1 MGRLAD
7 AYPRDPLIQVNHGLV
22 LARAGGPRDL
32 ADAVIFARRAL
43 ALHPGLAP
51 AHACLGVVAS
61 KQGRV
66 DEAEAH
72 FTEAI
77 RLSDPSG
84 YRNLGL
90 LACAGGRW
98 EEAEP
103 MLERATLVDPLD
115 ARAWAGLGSIELHR
129 GRIDEA
135 LPHLRRAGML
145 DPRDSSI
152 ARGLALALEGS
163 GDPAGAEEAIRRALA
178 LAPPPGTWILL
189 LELAGLLIHRG
200 EPPGNP
206 VLDEEARQLL
216 AGAGEYRPDDPGIFF
231 YEGVAESRL
240 GNPKRGLELFSSSM
254 RGSGYRIP
262 AQENIRRLRKYL
274 GSRKGLTRGVFTA
287 RVALALFSLSQ
298 LAATWYLFTARLVSE
313 TGFGLLIA
321 MFSGLFALAGL
332 LPARNG
338 GVRTESL
345 PELVLPERTF
355 VPSPE
360 ADMVSPLIR
369 LRTAL
374 RPRTGLSPRP

>member
-1 MGRLAD
+1 L
-7 AYPRDPLIQVNHGLV
+7 
-22 LARAGGPRDL
+22 
-32 ADAVIFARRAL
+32 
-43 ALHPGLAP
+43 
-51 AHACLGVVAS
+51 
-61 KQGRV
+61 
-66 DEAEAH
+66 
-72 FTEAI
+72 
-77 RLSDPSG
+77 
-84 YRNLGL
+84 
-90 LACAGGRW
+90 
-98 EEAEP
+98 
-103 MLERATLVDPLD
+103 LERATLVDPLD

-355 VPSPE
+355 VPAPE